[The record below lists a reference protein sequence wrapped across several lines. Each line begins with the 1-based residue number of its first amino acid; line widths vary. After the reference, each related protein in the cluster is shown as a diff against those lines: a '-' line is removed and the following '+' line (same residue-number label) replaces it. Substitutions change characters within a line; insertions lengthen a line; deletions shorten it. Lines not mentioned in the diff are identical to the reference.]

1 MNQFNIK
8 SRKKSNLIELLS
20 TNIDKR
26 RKYYIFLTTC
36 YFSPDSAKAV
46 INDLSKLLKIAEIY
60 IYIDRKTAIA
70 IGKEKLKTFVNS
82 CGSDFNIELYA
93 VDSHNL
99 FHSKAYAAISYD
111 DDNQINCGSLVI
123 GSANLTG
130 NGVTSRNGNIESLL
144 ETQEIDHLISFTRQ
158 LDSLKTLSIDDIDS
172 FNEAD
177 NFNFKYALLQEGFF
191 VHKWSDNLAQYLSVR
206 YYLNDNGKERI
217 SDSAFSKAGFSI
229 ETATISKRY
238 FNFDYNPPHL
248 DKTETLTRQYGIE
261 TYLGYWIPYEAA
273 ESLIDQNEFDK
284 FKKKLEQ
291 QLIEQLS
298 HIKENIQEDL
308 EFLCAEKVIDKPESN
323 IPESFEDK
331 TKKLLDNDFKLKR
344 IFSKYEAFQLPY
356 DISQKDEIEG
366 LFDEMLDL
374 IESRK
379 NKNTSMKAFLR
390 AIETVSLDEFN
401 KTIEKS
407 IK

>member
-8 SRKKSNLIELLS
+8 NCKKSNLIELLS

-26 RKYYIFLTTC
+26 RKYYVFLTTC

-46 INDLSKLLKIAEIY
+46 ITDLSKILKIAEIY

-70 IGKEKLKTFVNS
+70 IGKEKLKKFINS
-82 CGSDFNIELYA
+82 YNNDFNVELYA

-111 DDNQINCGSLVI
+111 GDQINCGSLVI

-130 NGVTSRNGNIESLL
+130 NGITSRNGNIESLL
-144 ETQEIDHLISFTRQ
+144 ETQETDHLINFTRQ
-158 LDSLKTLSIDDIDS
+158 LDLLNTLSIDDIDD
-172 FNEAD
+172 FNDAD
-177 NFNFKYALLQEGFF
+177 KLNFKYALLQEGFF
-191 VHKWSDNLAQYLSVR
+191 IHKWSDNLAQYLSVR
-206 YYLNDNGKERI
+206 YYLNDSGKERI
-217 SDSAFSKAGFSI
+217 SDSAFSRAGFSI

-248 DKTETLTRQYGIE
+248 DKAKTLTKQYGIE
-261 TYLGYWIPYEAA
+261 TYLGYWIPYKAA
-273 ESLIDQNEFDK
+273 ESLIDQTEFDK
-284 FKKKLEQ
+284 FRKNLEQ
-291 QLIEQLS
+291 QLTKQLS

-308 EFLCAEKVIDKPESN
+308 DFLCSEKVIDKPESN

-331 TKKLLDNDFKLKR
+331 TKKLLGNDFKLKR

-356 DISQKDEIEG
+356 DISQKDEIEE
-366 LFDEMLDL
+366 LFNEMLDL

-379 NKNTSMKAFLR
+379 KKNTSMKAFLR
-390 AIETVSLDEFN
+390 AIDTVSLDEFN
-401 KTIEKS
+401 KAIEES
-407 IK
+407 IT